1 MSNEQKMKDLLM
13 DVFLLEEDEYSIA
26 LTRDD
31 IETWDSLGTVSMA
44 VGIQEEFGYH
54 MSPEEATKVSS
65 IQEIRKLLEKNGIV
79 FE

>member
-1 MSNEQKMKDLLM
+1 MSNSEKLKDLL
-13 DVFLLEEDEYSIA
+13 VEIFLLEDDEFSFD
-26 LTRDD
+26 LSRDD

-54 MSPEEATKVSS
+54 MTPEEATKMASVH
-65 IQEIRKLLEKNGIV
+65 EIKTLLEGNGIV